1 MDTQKLN
8 KNIVWQ
14 LQKIDKRHRSQSL
27 NQKAC
32 CIWLTGLS
40 GSGKSTLAQALE
52 IALHKMVIMFMFWME
67 IMCAMD

>member
-40 GSGKSTLAQALE
+40 GSGKFTLARALE
-52 IALHKMVIMFMFWME
+52 IV
-67 IMCAMD
+67 